1 MNNLLENIKRIKSM
15 MDIPEIDEDDNLEI
29 DETEISEE
37 GEETTTSTTTSI
49 ISQNSGSPTT
59 WSSIVG
65 SQLKRGKGNPITSA
79 PRADDTTRGAGNQLK

>member
-1 MNNLLENIKRIKSM
+1 MKNLLENIKRIK
-15 MDIPEIDEDDNLEI
+15 DIMSISKKEIDEIEV
-29 DETEISEE
+29 DESEISEE
-37 GEETTTSTTTSI
+37 GEESTSTETKST
-49 ISQNSGSPTT
+49 GAGTPTT

>member
-1 MNNLLENIKRIKSM
+1 MSISEKET
-15 MDIPEIDEDDNLEI
+15 DEIEVDES
-29 DETEISEE
+29 EISEE
-37 GEETTTSTTTSI
+37 GEGSTSTETETKST
-49 ISQNSGSPTT
+49 GAGTPTT

>member
-1 MNNLLENIKRIKSM
+1 MKNLLENIKRIK
-15 MDIPEIDEDDNLEI
+15 DIMSISEKETDEIEVDES
-29 DETEISEE
+29 EISEE
-37 GEETTTSTTTSI
+37 GEGSTSTETETKST
-49 ISQNSGSPTT
+49 GAGTPTT

>member
-1 MNNLLENIKRIKSM
+1 MKNLLENIKRIK
-15 MDIPEIDEDDNLEI
+15 DIMSISKKEIDEIEV
-29 DETEISEE
+29 DESEISEE
-37 GEETTTSTTTSI
+37 GEESTSTETETKST
-49 ISQNSGSPTT
+49 GAGTPTT

>member
-1 MNNLLENIKRIKSM
+1 MNKLRDDIKRIK
-15 MDIPEIDEDDNLEI
+15 DIMSISEKEIDEIEVA
-29 DETEISEE
+29 ESEISEE
-37 GEETTTSTTTSI
+37 GEESTSTST
-49 ISQNSGSPTT
+49 SQNAGTPTT